1 MKKFVEKIVRLTS
14 HINRSSKRKLDDYY
28 SDSDEESD
36 TECDGEFDS
45 TYCESS
51 DSSDFSDD
59 DDDSEIDVPP
69 ASNVWSDVT
78 EDFVPRKSVPEY
90 RATET
95 TIADDSSGTEIFLK
109 LFPRSLLMFISECT
123 NERLKIL
130 AEKKKK
136 EFKFSDYH
144 EILIIIGCTLVMAYN
159 RVPHI
164 EMYWSQNKSLGNRTI
179 QSAITR
185 DRFKLLSSKLYFNKP
200 VKPEGASKTYYVD
213 ELIQCLKYTF
223 QKARTESTFQSID
236 ESMIKF
242 KGRSSM
248 KQYMPKKPIKRG
260 IKAWTRSDA
269 GTGYIYDLNI
279 YSGRQITPTT
289 GTLGER
295 VVNTL
300 CNTIRTDEVAICI
313 DRFFTSVN
321 LMKTLPYACAGTIM
335 SNRKYL
341 PPLTGKLARGKS
353 MAQVSDDGVIAI
365 KWQDT
370 KEVTLVSNCHENNIS
385 SVERRLKDGSKKTFD
400 CPEAIQFY
408 NQHMAGVDLSDQFA
422 VLYDINRKS
431 NKWWKR
437 VFQRLLMNTVSNSWI
452 LYQQSNKTK
461 ISLIDF
467 LVPLSENL
475 IEIGLS
481 GTKNHRKPGVG
492 RPSKRSKTMVNVRHL
507 PVPIKKRR
515 RCRMCAIKKIYQRT
529 LTLCTTC
536 DVPLCI
542 PCFVPY
548 HK

>member
-1 MKKFVEKIVRLTS
+1 M
-14 HINRSSKRKLDDYY
+14 D
-28 SDSDEESD
+28 DSDEESD
-36 TECDGEFDS
+36 SEFEEESSFDS
-45 TYCESS
+45 IYSESS
-51 DSSDFSDD
+51 DLMDSSDDENDSDV
-59 DDDSEIDVPP
+59 DVP
-69 ASNVWSDVT
+69 SIEWTDVT
-78 EDFVPRKSVPEY
+78 DEFVPRKSLPVYKE
-90 RATET
+90 TET
-95 TIADDSSGTEIFLK
+95 SIADNTSGTEIFLQ
-109 LFPRSLLMFISECT
+109 LFPRSLFMFICQCT

-130 AEKKKK
+130 SEENEK
-136 EFKFSDYH
+136 EIKFADYH
-144 EILIIIGCTLVMAYN
+144 EIMIIIGCTLVMSYN
-159 RVPHI
+159 KVPHFD
-164 EMYWSQNKSLGNRTI
+164 MYWSRNKSLGNRTI
-179 QSAITR
+179 QSAMAR
-185 DRFKLLSSKLYFNKP
+185 DRFKLLFSKLYFNEP
-200 VKPEGASKTYYVD
+200 VKPADASKTYYVD
-213 ELIQCLKYTF
+213 ELVQCLKYTF
-223 QKARTESTFQSID
+223 QKARTDSTFQSID

-248 KQYMPKKPIKRG
+248 KQYMPNKPIKRG

-269 GTGYIYDLNI
+269 ETGYIYDFNI
-279 YSGRQITPTT
+279 YCGKQTVAAE

-300 CNTIRTDEVAICI
+300 CNTIRNDDAAICI

-321 LMKTLPYACAGTIM
+321 LMKTLPFACTGTIM
-335 SNRKYL
+335 SNRKHL
-341 PPLTGKLARGKS
+341 PKMPGKLVRGES
-353 MAQVSDDGVIAI
+353 VAQASDDGVIAI

-370 KEVTLVSNCHENNIS
+370 KEVTVVSNCHDYNIS
-385 SVERRLKDGSKKTFD
+385 SVERRLKDGTKKIFN
-400 CPEAIQFY
+400 CPEAIKFY
-408 NQHMAGVDLSDQFA
+408 NQNMAGVDLSDQFA

-452 LYQQSNKTK
+452 LFQQSNKTK

-481 GTKNHRKPGVG
+481 ATKNQRKLGAG
-492 RPSKRSKTMVNVRHL
+492 RPSKRSKIMVNVRHL
-507 PVPIKKRR
+507 PIPIDKRR
-515 RCRMCAIKKIYQRT
+515 RCRMCAINKIYQRT